1 MTRDFLAKKSIESLR
16 QEVSESGSLSLERSL
31 GLVTLIS
38 LGVGAI
44 IGAGIFVIT
53 GQVAANHAGPAI
65 VVSFLLAALG
75 CVLVGL
81 CYAEFAS
88 LIPVAG
94 SAYTYAYA
102 TLGELFAWMIG
113 WDLILEYLF
122 SASTV
127 AVGWSGYVISFLKDC
142 GITIPAI
149 LFAPGCNVVAMVLV
163 ALMTGLLVV
172 GVRQSTQFNNIVV
185 AVKVIAILLFII
197 FGITCINQQNWLP
210 FIPKNTG
217 EFGVF
222 GWSGILRGSG
232 IVFFAYIGFDALVS
246 LAQETERPQ
255 RDIPIAIFIA
265 LFISTI
271 LYICISLVLTGV
283 VPYNQLNVPDPIAL
297 GVNAMG
303 IRFVWLRPVIKIA
316 AIAGLSSVVLVSLMA
331 QSRIIYRMAK
341 DGLLPD
347 VLAKLHPQF
356 KTPYVATIILG
367 IFSMLAAGLLSIE
380 VLSELVSIGT
390 LLAFFVVSIAVLV
403 LRLTQPDLH
412 RPFRT
417 PFVPWIPLLGALISG
432 GQMLSFSLN
441 NWLRLLGWL
450 LIGIL
455 IYFAYGRNKSVVRL
469 ESQQENKEV
478 GA

>member
-1 MTRDFLAKKSIESLR
+1 MTSDFFAKKSIESLQ
-16 QEVSESGSLSLERSL
+16 QEASESNSLSLERSL
-31 GLVTLIS
+31 GLVALIA

-53 GQVAANHAGPAI
+53 GQVAANHTGPAI
-65 VVSFLLAALG
+65 VVSFILAALG
-75 CVLVGL
+75 CIFVGL

-127 AVGWSGYVISFLKDC
+127 AVGWSGYLVSFLKDC
-142 GITIPAI
+142 GITIPP
-149 LFAPGCNVVAMVLV
+149 LLSTPGCNVPAMVLV

-172 GVRQSTQFNNIVV
+172 GIRQSTQFNNIIV
-185 AVKVIAILLFII
+185 AVKVVAILLFIA
-197 FGITCINQQNWLP
+197 FGIGCIHQQNWLP

-232 IVFFAYIGFDALVS
+232 MVFFAYIGFDALVS
-246 LAQETERPQ
+246 LAQETHKPQ
-255 RDIPIAIFIA
+255 RNIPISMLIA

-271 LYICISLVLTGV
+271 LYICVSLVLTGI
-283 VPYNQLNVPDPIAL
+283 VPYTQLNVPDPIAL

-303 IRFVWLRPVIKIA
+303 ITLAWLRPVVKIA

-331 QSRIIYRMAK
+331 QSRIVYKMAE
-341 DGLLPD
+341 DGLLPG
-347 VLAKLHPQF
+347 VLAKLHPKF

-367 IFSMLAAGLLSIE
+367 IFAMLLAGLLPIS

-390 LLAFFVVSIAVLV
+390 LLAFFVVSIAILI
-403 LRLTQPDLH
+403 LRRTQPDLH

-417 PFVPWIPLLGALISG
+417 PFVPWVPLLGALISG

-441 NWLRLLGWL
+441 NWLRLFGWL
-450 LIGIL
+450 LIGII
-455 IYFAYGRNKSVVRL
+455 IYFAYGRNKSL
-469 ESQQENKEV
+469 LYLQSKQENK